1 MSYSALAWYKNYLRE
16 QRAGG
21 GRLKKLKISL
31 GICSSSVAVKQRHK
45 KNDGE
50 NNWKWPALAIDGIAN
65 LSHWLYINKL
75 SFCIV
80 PTEYRGVRREVWTR
94 ISGGWYLKHLTS
106 DIRFPNSPT
115 TVEVLQE
122 LSSPRNQDD
131 FYGQRLQAYFIAP
144 SSGNYTFYATCDSE
158 CVFYL
163 GFDEKPENKKELIRI
178 DQDHRTEYDQWNR

>member
-1 MSYSALAWYKNYLRE
+1 MLALD
-16 QRAGG
+16 
-21 GRLKKLKISL
+21 
-31 GICSSSVAVKQRHK
+31 C
-45 KNDGE
+45 
-50 NNWKWPALAIDGIAN
+50 IAN
-65 LSHWLYINKL
+65 LSHGLYINKL

-80 PTEYRGVRREVWTR
+80 PTEYRGVRREVWR
-94 ISGGWYLKHLTS
+94 GISGGWYLKHLTS
-106 DIRFPNSPT
+106 DSRFPNSPT

-122 LSSPRNQDD
+122 LSSPRNEDD